1 MARINLG
8 EVVKGAE
15 QLSLGI
21 SIVVAILIGSGA
33 GYWIMKETGWTWTLF
48 AGVAVGIA
56 AAALNVKKAYD
67 AQIKSLDELK
77 DKGKFKPAKDA
88 DEDDE

>member
-21 SIVVAILIGSGA
+21 SIVVAIIIGSGA
-33 GYWIMKETGWTWTLF
+33 GYWITKETGWTWTLF

-56 AAALNVKKAYD
+56 AAGLNIKKAYD
-67 AQIKSLDELK
+67 AQIKSLEQLK
-77 DKGKFKPAKDA
+77 DESKFKPAKDD

>member
-21 SIVVAILIGSGA
+21 SIVVAIIIGSGA

-48 AGVAVGIA
+48 AGIVVGIA

-77 DKGKFKPAKDA
+77 DEGKFKPAKDD

>member
-1 MARINLG
+1 M
-8 EVVKGAE
+8 
-15 QLSLGI
+15 
-21 SIVVAILIGSGA
+21 
-33 GYWIMKETGWTWTLF
+33 F

-77 DKGKFKPAKDA
+77 DKGKFKPTKDNE

>member
-1 MARINLG
+1 MAKINLG
-8 EVVKGAE
+8 DVVKGAE

-67 AQIKSLDELK
+67 AQIKSLEQLK
-77 DKGKFKPAKDA
+77 DESNFKPAKD

>member
-1 MARINLG
+1 MAKINLG
-8 EVVKGAE
+8 DVVKGAE

-77 DKGKFKPAKDA
+77 DKGKFKPAKDD

>member
-21 SIVVAILIGSGA
+21 YIVVAILIGSGA

-77 DKGKFKPAKDA
+77 DKGKFKPAKDD

>member
-21 SIVVAILIGSGA
+21 SIVVAIIIGSGA

-77 DKGKFKPAKDA
+77 DEGKFKPAKDD

>member
-1 MARINLG
+1 MAKINLG
-8 EVVKGAE
+8 DVVKGAE

-21 SIVVAILIGSGA
+21 SIVVAIIIGSGA

-56 AAALNVKKAYD
+56 AAALNIKKAYD
-67 AQIKSLDELK
+67 AQIKSLEQLK
-77 DKGKFKPAKDA
+77 DEGKFKPAKDD

>member
-1 MARINLG
+1 MAKINLG

-15 QLSLGI
+15 QLSLGV
-21 SIVVAILIGSGA
+21 SIVVAIIIGSGA

-56 AAALNVKKAYD
+56 SAALNVKKAYD
-67 AQIKSLDELK
+67 AQIKSLEQLK
-77 DKGKFKPAKDA
+77 DESKFKPVKD

>member
-56 AAALNVKKAYD
+56 AAALNIKKAYD

-77 DKGKFKPAKDA
+77 DKGKFKPAKDD

>member
-67 AQIKSLDELK
+67 AQIKSLDEIK
-77 DKGKFKPAKDA
+77 DKGKFKPAKDD

>member
-21 SIVVAILIGSGA
+21 SIVVAIIIGSGA

-77 DKGKFKPAKDA
+77 DKGKFKLAKDD

>member
-21 SIVVAILIGSGA
+21 SIVVAIIIGSGA

-77 DKGKFKPAKDA
+77 DKDKFKPAKDD

>member
-1 MARINLG
+1 MAKINLG

-15 QLSLGI
+15 QLSLGV
-21 SIVVAILIGSGA
+21 SIVVALLIGASM
-33 GYWIMKETGWTWTLF
+33 GYWAMRETGWTWTLF

-56 AAALNVKKAYD
+56 AAVLNVKKAYD

-77 DKGKFKPAKDA
+77 DESKFKPVK
-88 DEDDE
+88 DDEEDE

>member
-1 MARINLG
+1 MAKINLG
-8 EVVKGAE
+8 DVVKGAE

-21 SIVVAILIGSGA
+21 SIVVALAIGA
-33 GYWIMKETGWTWTLF
+33 GFGYWAMKETGWTWTLF
-48 AGVAVGIA
+48 AGIAVGIA

-67 AQIKSLDELK
+67 VQIKSLDELK
-77 DKGKFKPAKDA
+77 DKGKFKPAKDD

>member
-21 SIVVAILIGSGA
+21 SIVVAIIIGSGA

-56 AAALNVKKAYD
+56 AAGLNIKKAYD
-67 AQIKSLDELK
+67 AQIRSLDELK
-77 DKGKFKPAKDA
+77 DKDKFKPAKDD

>member
-21 SIVVAILIGSGA
+21 SIVVAIIIGSGA

-77 DKGKFKPAKDA
+77 DKGKFKPAKDD

>member
-1 MARINLG
+1 MAKINLG

-15 QLSLGI
+15 QLSLGV
-21 SIVVAILIGSGA
+21 SIVVALLIGAGM
-33 GYWIMKETGWTWTLF
+33 GYWAMRETGWTWTLF

-56 AAALNVKKAYD
+56 AAVLNVKKAYD

-77 DKGKFKPAKDA
+77 DESKFKPVK
-88 DEDDE
+88 DDEEDE

>member
-1 MARINLG
+1 MAKINLG

-15 QLSLGI
+15 QLSLGV
-21 SIVVAILIGSGA
+21 SIVVALAIGA
-33 GYWIMKETGWTWTLF
+33 GFGYWMMKETGWTWTLF

-77 DKGKFKPAKDA
+77 DKGKFKPAKDD